1 MSGQEE
7 VLPEPIRHPGR
18 ESARDQQPAG
28 DVEPDCGPIHH
39 KIVADSRA
47 TPVGCHP
54 LPQCS
59 AFGDGHVHFG
69 MTFHAADLASVGLFS
84 GLVEKISTE
93 KHPQEKDQDDDVS
106 DPRVHG

>member
-1 MSGQEE
+1 
-7 VLPEPIRHPGR
+7 
-18 ESARDQQPAG
+18 
-28 DVEPDCGPIHH
+28 
-39 KIVADSRA
+39 
-47 TPVGCHP
+47 
-54 LPQCS
+54 
-59 AFGDGHVHFG
+59 